1 MKKKIG
7 LGIIASMLVAGAFV
21 FANNATQKDSSTCP
35 NRPGC
40 VCPKAKT
47 EQTAQATEQKAQSTV
62 STDKKEGCD
71 NDPNCICK

>member
-7 LGIIASMLVAGAFV
+7 LGIVATMLVAGAFV
-21 FANNATQKDSSTCP
+21 FANNATHKDSSNCP

-40 VCPKAKT
+40 ICPKAKT
-47 EQTAQATEQKAQSTV
+47 EQTAQATV
-62 STDKKEGCD
+62 STDKKEVCD